1 RMALLHPSCLVPT
14 INVMIGNKFKIIHD
28 SVHGSIKVEEPLLS
42 ILELPEVQR
51 MSNVRQLGLN
61 YLVFPGANHT
71 RLEHSLG
78 VAHVAGEIGKNL
90 NLKNEENILL
100 KVSGLL
106 HDIGHPPFSHALEDF
121 IYKKSGLT
129 HEDVGEKIIRG
140 EIKLIDDYYERNHS
154 LYEILEKNG
163 IDSRQI
169 ISIIKYNK
177 RKMGFNEHN
186 YLGEIISGNLDADQ
200 LDYLLRDSHYTG
212 VAFGIIDIQRIYNT
226 IKLLNKEIVF
236 DIKGKEALE
245 GVMVARSLM
254 YSSVYFHKTARIAEL
269 MVVRALEK
277 IDADPIK
284 IFSMNDSELIS
295 LLINSYG
302 FPREVGLRIKY
313 RNLFKKALIIEEI
326 DESFKKININK
337 IEREIAEEAGIPEE
351 YVIIDAPF
359 NLIDRFSGLDVNIL
373 KDGKISRLSSES
385 RLVKAIRSRKPIDYD
400 LMVITK
406 KEYVEIV
413 GKISKKILV

>member
-1 RMALLHPSCLVPT
+1 
-14 INVMIGNKFKIIHD
+14 MIGNRFKIIHD

-212 VAFGIIDIQRIYNT
+212 VAFGI
-226 IKLLNKEIVF
+226 F
-236 DIKGKEALE
+236 
-245 GVMVARSLM
+245 
-254 YSSVYFHKTARIAEL
+254 
-269 MVVRALEK
+269 
-277 IDADPIK
+277 
-284 IFSMNDSELIS
+284 
-295 LLINSYG
+295 
-302 FPREVGLRIKY
+302 
-313 RNLFKKALIIEEI
+313 
-326 DESFKKININK
+326 
-337 IEREIAEEAGIPEE
+337 
-351 YVIIDAPF
+351 
-359 NLIDRFSGLDVNIL
+359 
-373 KDGKISRLSSES
+373 
-385 RLVKAIRSRKPIDYD
+385 
-400 LMVITK
+400 ITF
-406 KEYVEIV
+406 
-413 GKISKKILV
+413 